1 MKTINRLLVLV
12 CILLNLCSC
21 TSSNLS
27 EKDKSFSEYI
37 SVPLDEMNKK
47 IRFFII
53 KDDGQDKFRIGD
65 SANLGLENKSRDR
78 VVFPSDYGIR
88 IYTYDQN
95 YAKWTEVKNKAIYT
109 PPGNTQISPKGT
121 DTPGIIVVTFF
132 PDIPMTWE
140 AVKLRIVIIGT
151 VYEDNL
157 PTDEEAGAYIDITL
171 QP

>member
-1 MKTINRLLVLV
+1 MNIINRFVVLA
-12 CILLNLCSC
+12 CIMLYLCSC

-27 EKDKSFSEYI
+27 EKDKSFSEFN
-37 SVPLDEMNKK
+37 SVPLDEMNQK

-65 SANLGLENKSRDR
+65 SATLGLENKSRDR

-88 IYTYDQN
+88 IYTYEQN
-95 YAKWTEVKNKAIYT
+95 IAKWTEVRNKDNYF

-140 AVKLRIVIIGT
+140 AVELRVVIIGT
-151 VYEDNL
+151 VYEDNI
-157 PTDEEAGAYIDITL
+157 PTDEEVGAYIDITL
-171 QP
+171 HH